1 MPSELVCFE
10 QNCRAR
16 FTITEVLYN
25 CPRCGGLLE
34 VDLGSAGIDAAALK
48 STWRERRMCNT
59 IADQSGVW
67 RYREMLPFD
76 GYVHL
81 AVSLREG
88 NTPLLDAPLAARY
101 GGAPPA
107 GGQDPGHQPTRPLP
121 EPRPT
126 PRGGRRGLAGT

>member
-1 MPSELVCFE
+1 MLSELVCFE

-16 FTITEVLYN
+16 FPITEVLYN

-67 RYREMLPFD
+67 RYRGMLPFG

-81 AVSLREG
+81 SVLLREG
-88 NTPLLDAPLAARY
+88 DTPPLDHPLAAPSGR
-101 GGAPPA
+101 AL
-107 GGQDPGHQPTRPLP
+107 PGECQLN
-121 EPRPT
+121 
-126 PRGGRRGLAGT
+126 